1 MMKRR
6 IAALLLIFVSAAQA
20 AEKVYFPE
28 IREKAAKVG
37 KLSPEDFR
45 LGRELMKEV
54 RKLAA
59 GKKPAVPAP
68 IISFESLSSA
78 GRMWYTDHN
87 YTDRQLFCGRDKWG
101 SEPASQFQ
109 RASHKK
115 TFELFD
121 LYGITTFN
129 VFVYGE
135 HFQRYCDSLEA
146 LNSDLKLIP
155 TVTPAGFN
163 GKLNPENMKRIG
175 QAPYI
180 MRHNGGILYLC

>member
-59 GKKPAVPAP
+59 GKKPAVPA
-68 IISFESLSSA
+68 
-78 GRMWYTDHN
+78 
-87 YTDRQLFCGRDKWG
+87 
-101 SEPASQFQ
+101 
-109 RASHKK
+109 
-115 TFELFD
+115 
-121 LYGITTFN
+121 
-129 VFVYGE
+129 
-135 HFQRYCDSLEA
+135 
-146 LNSDLKLIP
+146 
-155 TVTPAGFN
+155 GFFSCR
-163 GKLNPENMKRIG
+163 G
-175 QAPYI
+175 
-180 MRHNGGILYLC
+180 